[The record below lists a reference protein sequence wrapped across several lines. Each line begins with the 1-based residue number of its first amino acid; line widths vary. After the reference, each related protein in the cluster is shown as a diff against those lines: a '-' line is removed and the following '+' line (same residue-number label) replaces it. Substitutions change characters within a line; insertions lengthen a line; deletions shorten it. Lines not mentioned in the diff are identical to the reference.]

1 MDEEMQ
7 QRGDMPRSLEFRATL
22 RKRLQGLGLLNLSLS
37 AHRHYCQG
45 TISAPGSHCRGE
57 RGHGHVV
64 FPALFATAREVS
76 SPAGFFL
83 WLYNFCMSATD
94 RQLGAGLWKVSPVE
108 SCTWVLLGDFCHLST
123 HGGPSLAVVLFYSP
137 NSISTLCKL
146 SRHCQS
152 VYF

>member
-1 MDEEMQ
+1 MKRCSREGTCPDPWNLEQ
-7 QRGDMPRSLEFRATL
+7 HLGRGFRASE
-22 RKRLQGLGLLNLSLS
+22 LLNLSLS

-45 TISAPGSHCRGE
+45 TISAPGSHYRGE